1 MAAVFPC
8 FHSNRLQKTQN
19 GGIFAFKSK
28 EQCLL
33 PKTSKFDVLLKKL
46 ENSPA
51 HCLNS
56 YLVFV
61 LHLSV
66 WEKEQQTKE
75 LAVADAK
82 RKAELMFHD
91 L

>member
-1 MAAVFPC
+1 MKLLLLKTQIQNLDSKCSKLWPIRGLPDTQNVFPC

-51 HCLNS
+51 HGLN
-56 YLVFV
+56 
-61 LHLSV
+61 
-66 WEKEQQTKE
+66 KQI
-75 LAVADAK
+75 
-82 RKAELMFHD
+82 
-91 L
+91 